1 MILVRPQLEYAACD
15 WNPHTSRN
23 INIIESVQRQA
34 AHFVTHQYDRQASV
48 TSMLAELGWDTLQ
61 TRRTIPQEEMFYKVH
76 RGLVNIHMPQDIS
89 RTTRPHSRH
98 HNEEEQHKYSFPSTR
113 VDCYLYS
120 MFPRVVQVWNR
131 LSEEA
136 TTASNSPAYFRL
148 PPMHR
153 KTFSHIF

>member
-1 MILVRPQLEYAACD
+1 MILVRPQLEYAACA

-34 AHFVTHQYDRQASV
+34 ACFVTHQYNRQASV

-98 HNEEEQHKYSFPSTR
+98 HNEEEQHKYSHPSTW

-120 MFPRVVQVWNR
+120 MFPRAVQVWNR
-131 LSEEA
+131 LPEEA
-136 TTASNSPAYFRL
+136 ATASNSRGFGRAALPA
-148 PPMHR
+148 
-153 KTFSHIF
+153 I